1 MLLNSSQVSIAISG
15 GIILFFTTALFL
27 SGVAIQHRTLR
38 NLQSAIKPMAVSE
51 PLVYLPD
58 RFKKTTT
65 ELEDGTIVT
74 LADDWT
80 EDERARA
87 LAKGIRLEV
96 RPTPQSSTDND
107 NKQQKPLQP
116 QQQSPPK
123 DKHQVKNEKNKESV
137 DKMKDGKKG
146 KKDSSS
152 STSDAPAE
160 EQEEEEQ
167 PLSRAERRRRIK
179 EEIQR
184 LAQGGDNVR
193 KTYYRPRLG
202 W

>member
-1 MLLNSSQVSIAISG
+1 MLTPPPPAAV
-15 GIILFFTTALFL
+15 LFFTTALFL

-96 RPTPQSSTDND
+96 RPTPQSSSTDND

-123 DKHQVKNEKNKESV
+123 DKHQVKNEKKKESV